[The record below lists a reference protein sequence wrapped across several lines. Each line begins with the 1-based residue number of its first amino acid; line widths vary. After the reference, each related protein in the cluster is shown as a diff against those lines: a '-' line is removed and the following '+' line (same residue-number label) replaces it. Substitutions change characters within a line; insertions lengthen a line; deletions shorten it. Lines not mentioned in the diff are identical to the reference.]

1 MHLPGGGLGTSIAV
15 GMIPEFAQFM
25 QFKVIVEGMLAFTM
39 DWRFCL
45 SEV

>member
-1 MHLPGGGLGTSIAV
+1 VQSGAGLIGGDLRRVLGDKAL
-15 GMIPEFAQFM
+15 